1 MNLGLSLELKKNLP
15 NLEQIAR
22 TEIKDIAVSN
32 PQWMSGF
39 TTGEGSFWCL
49 LPSFPSHPEGVGR
62 VWVGAGWKNF
72 FAAPLQR
79 APLPK
84 FIKLKLH

>member
-32 PQWMSGF
+32 PQ
-39 TTGEGSFWCL
+39 
-49 LPSFPSHPEGVGR
+49 
-62 VWVGAGWKNF
+62 
-72 FAAPLQR
+72 
-79 APLPK
+79 
-84 FIKLKLH
+84 